1 MKELASESSAQRGRH
16 DPAVTLAWAKDG
28 AEHLRGL
35 MARLG
40 DDAFAAP
47 SGLQGWTR
55 AHLLTHVARNADAL
69 VNLLD
74 WARTGVRTPAY
85 TDDDQRAADIEAGAG
100 RSGSAI
106 RVDVLMS
113 SDRLAAAVMN
123 MSDAAWS
130 AIVEIRG
137 RTIPVTDVTWL
148 RAVETWVHAIDLD
161 VGAEFT
167 DLPQPMLLALVDE
180 VVETMAARPGVPAL
194 VLTATGAP
202 AGRWEVGDPG
212 ADASEIGGTAAELA
226 AWLTGRSKGRHLRR
240 PAGQRLPQLSPWR

>member
-1 MKELASESSAQRGRH
+1 MNGRH

-47 SGLQGWTR
+47 SGLPGWTR
-55 AHLLTHVARNADAL
+55 AHLLTHVARNAEAL

-100 RSGSAI
+100 RSGAAI

-113 SDRLAAAVMN
+113 SDRLAAAVAN
-123 MSDAAWS
+123 MPEGAWS
-130 AIVEIRG
+130 ATVELRG
-137 RTIPVTDVTWL
+137 RPIPVSDVTWL

-167 DLPQPMLLALVDE
+167 DLPQPMLLALIGE
-180 VVETMAARPGVPAL
+180 VAEAMSARPEVPAMVL
-194 VLTATGAP
+194 VASGEP
-202 AGRWEVGDPG
+202 AGRWEVGAPG
-212 ADASEIGGTAAELA
+212 TDAVEIGGTAVELA

-240 PAGQRLPQLSPWR
+240 PAGQRLPQLTPWR

>member
-1 MKELASESSAQRGRH
+1 MVRRGAL
-16 DPAVTLAWAKDG
+16 DPATTLAWAKDG

-40 DDAFAAP
+40 DDAFRAP
-47 SGLQGWTR
+47 SGLPGWTR

-69 VNLLD
+69 VNLLN
-74 WARTGVRTPAY
+74 WARTGERTPAY
-85 TDDDQRAADIEAGAG
+85 TDDDQRAADIDAGAG
-100 RSGSAI
+100 RSGAAI

-113 SDRLAAAVMN
+113 SDRLAAAVLN
-123 MSDAAWS
+123 MPDGAWS
-130 AIVEIRG
+130 TRVELRG
-137 RTIPVTDVTWL
+137 RAILASEVTWL

-167 DLPQPMLLALVDE
+167 DLPQPMLVALISD
-180 VVETMAARPGVPAL
+180 AAVAMGDRPDMPAL

-202 AGRWEVGDPG
+202 AGRWEIGTQVAESP
-212 ADASEIGGTAAELA
+212 EIGGSAPELA

-240 PAGQRLPQLSPWR
+240 PAGERLPQLPPWR